1 MELRKTTVHRV
12 AEAVLEGEITA
23 YQLIDKTLKNCSVL
37 NEGLNIFNVVAGIDA
52 TEQAKA
58 VDQKIKQG
66 VKLPLAGIPVAVKD
80 DLCYGVLPTSFGST
94 AFSEFISP
102 VTAAAVEKLM
112 DAGAVVVGKTNLDDM
127 GQGSTTLS
135 SPRGA
140 TANPWQ
146 AERTAG
152 SAGAAAVATGICML
166 AVESDS
172 GGALRQG
179 ASHCGV
185 AGLRPTTGR
194 VSRYG
199 LSAHCSSFARV
210 GITAFSCENIS
221 GVLDIISG
229 FDERDAATA
238 VCRDGIPEIIK
249 TPGSESITIGYPV
262 AAFDFLEPELREVF
276 EQARDDF
283 AGLGYKIR
291 EIDLGLLREGLQAY
305 YVIALAEASSNQA
318 RFDGIRFGKIGETD
332 NLENMYLQSR
342 AEILGKEARRRSIF
356 GIFLLSKGNYGR
368 YYRQALKIWQKVRR
382 EFTGV
387 LQSCD
392 LLMLPAAK
400 SLPRPLQGDRSFL
413 DEWSDDLFCA
423 PVSLSGLPALTIPAG
438 QIGQIPIGMQ
448 LVGPPFSEKTLLT
461 VGSTSTPGTRDLSPC
476 SRDLWMK
483 GR

>member
-1 MELRKTTVHRV
+1 MELRKTSVHRV
-12 AEAVLEGEITA
+12 AEAVLDGEITA
-23 YQLIDKTLKNCSVL
+23 HQLINKTLNNCSVL
-37 NEGLNIFNVVAGIDA
+37 NEGLNIFNTVAGVDA
-52 TEQAKA
+52 TEQAM
-58 VDQKIKQG
+58 VIDQKIKQG
-66 VKLPLAGIPVAVKD
+66 EKPPLAGIPVAVKD

-102 VTAAAVEKLM
+102 VTAAAVEDLM
-112 DAGAVVVGKTNLDDM
+112 DAGAVVIGKTNLDEM

-185 AGLRPTTGR
+185 TGLRPTTGR
-194 VSRYG
+194 VSRHG
-199 LSAHCSSFARV
+199 LNAHCSSFARV

-221 GVLDIISG
+221 DVLDIISG

-238 VCRDGIPEIIK
+238 VCRDGIPEVVK
-249 TPGSESITIGYPV
+249 KPGSEDITIGYPV
-262 AAFDFLEPELREVF
+262 TAFDFLEPELREIF
-276 EQARDDF
+276 EQTRDNF
-283 AGLGYKIR
+283 AGLGYKIK
-291 EIDLGLLREGLQAY
+291 EVDLSLLREGLQAY
-305 YVIALAEASSNQA
+305 YVIALTEASSNHA
-318 RFDGIRFGKIGETD
+318 RFDGIRFGKTGEA
-332 NLENMYLQSR
+332 NSLEKMYLQSR

-356 GIFLLSKGNYGR
+356 GTFLLGKGNYGT
-368 YYRQALKIWQKVRR
+368 YYRQALKIWQMVRR
-382 EFTGV
+382 EFSGV
-387 LQSCD
+387 LQDCD
-392 LLMLPAAK
+392 LLMLPTAK
-400 SLPRPLQGDRSFL
+400 NLPRPLQGESSFL

-438 QIGQIPIGMQ
+438 QVDQLPVGMQ
-448 LVGPPFSEKTLLT
+448 LVGPPFSEKTLLA
-461 VGSTSTPGTRDLSPC
+461 VGSTG
-476 SRDLWMK
+476 
-483 GR
+483 

>member
-1 MELRKTTVHRV
+1 LELRKTTVHRV
-12 AEAVLEGEITA
+12 AEAVLQGEITA
-23 YQLIDKTLKNCSVL
+23 HQLIDITLKNCGVL
-37 NEGLNIFNVVAGIDA
+37 NEGLNIFTAVAGVDA
-52 TEQAKA
+52 SEQARA

-66 VKLPLAGIPVAVKD
+66 KKLPLAGIPVVVKD
-80 DLCYGVLPTSFGST
+80 DLCYGVLPTSLGSS

-102 VTAAAVEKLM
+102 VTATAVERLM
-112 DAGAVVVGKTNLDDM
+112 DAGAVVIGKTNLDDM

-199 LSAHCSSFARV
+199 LNAHCSSFARV
-210 GITAFSCENIS
+210 GVTAFSCENIS

-238 VCRDGIPEIIK
+238 VCRDGIQENIK
-249 TPGSESITIGYPV
+249 APGSEDITIGYPV
-262 AAFDFLEPELREVF
+262 TVFDFLEPELREVF
-276 EQARDDF
+276 EQARDEF
-283 AGLGYKIR
+283 AGHGYKIK
-291 EIDLGLLREGLQAY
+291 EIELGLLREGLQAY
-305 YVIALAEASSNQA
+305 YVIALAEASSSHA
-318 RFDGIRFGKIGETD
+318 RFDGIRFGKTGAAD
-332 NLENMYLQSR
+332 NLHNMYFQSR
-342 AEILGKEARRRSIF
+342 AEILGQEARRRSIF
-356 GIFLLSKGNYGR
+356 GTFLLGKGNYGR
-368 YYRQALKIWQKVRR
+368 YYRQASKIWQMVRR
-382 EFTGV
+382 EFEGA
-387 LQSCD
+387 LKDCD
-392 LLMLPAAK
+392 LLMLPTSK
-400 SLPRPLQGDRSFL
+400 NLPRPLQGQSSFL
-413 DEWSDDLFCA
+413 DQWSDDLFCA

-438 QIGQIPIGMQ
+438 QIEQHPVGMQ
-448 LVGPPFSEKTLLT
+448 LVGPPFSEKTLLN
-461 VGSTSTPGTRDLSPC
+461 VGSASEH
-476 SRDLWMK
+476 K
-483 GR
+483 N

>member
-12 AEAVLEGEITA
+12 TEAVLEGEITA
-23 YQLIDKTLKNCSVL
+23 HQLIDKTLKNSNIL
-37 NEGLNIFNVVAGIDA
+37 NEGLKLFNAVAGVDA
-52 TEQAKA
+52 IEQAKA
-58 VDQKIKQG
+58 IDQKIKQG
-66 VKLPLAGIPVAVKD
+66 GEPPLAGIPVAVKD
-80 DLCYGVLPTSFGST
+80 DLCYGVLPTSLGST

-102 VTAAAVEKLM
+102 VTAGAVERLM
-112 DAGAVVVGKTNLDDM
+112 DAGAVVIGKTNLDDM

-172 GGALRQG
+172 GGAQRQG

-194 VSRYG
+194 VSRHG
-199 LSAHCSSFARV
+199 LNAHCSSFARV

-238 VCRDGIPEIIK
+238 VCRDGIPEHIK
-249 TPGSESITIGYPV
+249 TPGSEDITIGYPV
-262 AAFDFLEPELREVF
+262 TAFDFLEPELREVF

-283 AGLGYKIR
+283 VGLGYKIK
-291 EIDLGLLREGLQAY
+291 EIDLSLLREGLQAY
-305 YVIALAEASSNQA
+305 YVIALAEASSNHA
-318 RFDGIRFGKIGETD
+318 RFDGIRFGKTGEAD
-332 NLENMYLQSR
+332 NLEQMYLQSR
-342 AEILGKEARRRSIF
+342 FEILGQEARRRSIF
-356 GIFLLSKGNYGR
+356 GTFLLSKGNYGR
-368 YYRQALKIWQKVRR
+368 YYRQALKIWQMVRR
-382 EFTGV
+382 EFERA
-387 LQSCD
+387 LQDCD
-392 LLMLPAAK
+392 ILMLPTAK
-400 SLPRPLQGDRSFL
+400 NLPRPLQGESSFL

-438 QIGQIPIGMQ
+438 QIEQLPVGMQ
-448 LVGPPFSEKTLLT
+448 LVGPPFSEKTLLA
-461 VGSTSTPGTRDLSPC
+461 VGSTSAPRPAQE
-476 SRDLWMK
+476 
-483 GR
+483 